1 MTAKISK
8 GRKGR
13 QGSAKKT
20 FKLRVNNKRL
30 KKNINKKNINMV
42 GGDISETNDN
52 DASDKNSNS
61 KNTTDSNKKDIIH
74 ASSVII
80 VAIISWMVHAFKNVL
95 VKKDETT
102 DTTPDQ
108 MKETVKV
115 AAKTW
120 IQVFK
125 NLVEGINQSILNLAN
140 NAESFAS
147 NGILN
152 FIPWLGNPNI
162 IQRSSIKKELFDRTT
177 QINAIMNSD
186 VKQEL
191 QQLISA
197 IINLNV
203 DILSD
208 MSGPVE
214 TMITKA
220 LEILTNVGE
229 KTGRGIMSFIIN
241 VAMSAVGEIPVV
253 GGMIDLIT
261 SILRGINSGLQTGAP
276 IANAITS
283 GLVTSILTLKQVFK
297 GLSKINDETKVGAN
311 ITSGGGVIFR
321 GTDSMINNSKQ
332 IKQVEKKTRKQ
343 ENKKTMKT
351 KKQ

>member
-13 QGSAKKT
+13 KGRKGWAKKT
-20 FKLRVNNKRL
+20 FKMRVNNQRF
-30 KKNINKKNINMV
+30 KKNINMV
-42 GGDISETNDN
+42 GGGVSATNDN
-52 DASDKNSNS
+52 ADAKDNDAKDNDAKDN
-61 KNTTDSNKKDIIH
+61 DANKKDIIH

-80 VAIISWMVHAFKNVL
+80 VAIISWIVQAFKNTL
-95 VKKDETT
+95 VKKEDVT
-102 DTTPDQ
+102 DTQPDQ
-108 MKETVKV
+108 MKQTVKV

-147 NGILN
+147 NGILD

-162 IQRSSIKKELFDRTT
+162 IQRSSIKKELADRTN

-197 IINLNV
+197 IVNLNI
-203 DILSD
+203 DLLSD
-208 MSGPVE
+208 ISGPAE

-229 KTGRGIMSFIIN
+229 RTGRGIMTFIIN

-253 GGMIDLIT
+253 GGLIDLIM

-297 GLSKINDETKVGAN
+297 SLSKINDETKVGAN
-311 ITSGGGVIFR
+311 ITSGGGVVGR
-321 GTDSMINNSKQ
+321 GNKSMINNGKNIRYVGKKTNKQ
-332 IKQVEKKTRKQ
+332 I
-343 ENKKTMKT
+343 NK
-351 KKQ
+351 

>member
-13 QGSAKKT
+13 KGRKGLAKKT
-20 FKLRVNNKRL
+20 FKMRVNNQRF
-30 KKNINKKNINMV
+30 KKNRNMV
-42 GGDISETNDN
+42 GGVSATNDN
-52 DASDKNSNS
+52 ADAKDTKG
-61 KNTTDSNKKDIIH
+61 TDTKDNDANKKDIIH

-80 VAIISWMVHAFKNVL
+80 VAIISWIVQAFKNTL
-95 VKKDETT
+95 VKKEDVT
-102 DTTPDQ
+102 DTRPDQ
-108 MKETVKV
+108 MKQTVKV

-162 IQRSSIKKELFDRTT
+162 IQRSSIKKELTDRTT
-177 QINAIMNSD
+177 QINAILNSD

-197 IINLNV
+197 IVNLNI
-203 DILSD
+203 DLLSD
-208 MSGPVE
+208 ISGPVE

-229 KTGRGIMSFIIN
+229 RTGRGIMSFIVN
-241 VAMSAVGEIPVV
+241 VTMSAVGEIPVV
-253 GGMIDLIT
+253 GGLIDLIM
-261 SILRGINSGLQTGAP
+261 SVLRGINSGLQTGAP

-297 GLSKINDETKVGAN
+297 SLSKINDETKVDST
-311 ITSGGGVIFR
+311 ITSGGGVIGR
-321 GTDSMINNSKQ
+321 GNKSMINSKK
-332 IKQVEKKTRKQ
+332 IKHVGK
-343 ENKKTMKT
+343 KT

>member
-13 QGSAKKT
+13 KGLAKKT
-20 FKLRVNNKRL
+20 FKMRVNNQRF
-30 KKNINKKNINMV
+30 KKNRNMV
-42 GGDISETNDN
+42 GGVSSTNDN
-52 DASDKNSNS
+52 ADAKDAKD
-61 KNTTDSNKKDIIH
+61 TDTKDNDANKKDIIH

-80 VAIISWMVHAFKNVL
+80 VAIISWIVQAFKNTL
-95 VKKDETT
+95 VKKEDVT
-102 DTTPDQ
+102 DTDTDTRPDQ
-108 MKETVKV
+108 MKQTVKV

-162 IQRSSIKKELFDRTT
+162 IQRSSIKKELADRTT

-197 IINLNV
+197 IVNLNI
-203 DILSD
+203 DLLSD
-208 MSGPVE
+208 ISGPVE

-229 KTGRGIMSFIIN
+229 RTGRGIMSFIIN
-241 VAMSAVGEIPVV
+241 VTMSAVGEIPVV
-253 GGMIDLIT
+253 GGLIDLIM

-297 GLSKINDETKVGAN
+297 SLSKINDETKVGAN
-311 ITSGGGVIFR
+311 ITSGGGVVGR
-321 GTDSMINNSKQ
+321 GNKSMINNSKK
-332 IKQVEKKTRKQ
+332 IKH
-343 ENKKTMKT
+343 NGNKTMKHRKIKT
-351 KKQ
+351 IHM

>member
-13 QGSAKKT
+13 KGRKGWAKKT
-20 FKLRVNNKRL
+20 FKMRVNNQRF
-30 KKNINKKNINMV
+30 KKNRNMV
-42 GGDISETNDN
+42 GGVSATNDN
-52 DASDKNSNS
+52 ADAKDTKDN
-61 KNTTDSNKKDIIH
+61 DANKKDIIH

-80 VAIISWMVHAFKNVL
+80 VAIISWIVQAFKNAL
-95 VKKDETT
+95 VKKEDVT
-102 DTTPDQ
+102 DADTRPDQ
-108 MKETVKV
+108 MKQTVKV

-152 FIPWLGNPNI
+152 FIPWLGDPNI
-162 IQRSSIKKELFDRTT
+162 IQRSSIKKELSDRTT
-177 QINAIMNSD
+177 QINAILNSD

-197 IINLNV
+197 IVNLNI
-203 DILSD
+203 DLLSD
-208 MSGPVE
+208 ISGPVE

-229 KTGRGIMSFIIN
+229 RTGRGIMSFIIN
-241 VAMSAVGEIPVV
+241 VTMSAVGEIPVV
-253 GGMIDLIT
+253 GGLIDLIM
-261 SILRGINSGLQTGAP
+261 SVLRGINSGLQTGAP

-297 GLSKINDETKVGAN
+297 SLSKINDETKVGAN
-311 ITSGGGVIFR
+311 ITSGGGVVGR
-321 GTDSMINNSKQ
+321 SNKSMINSKK
-332 IKQVEKKTRKQ
+332 IKHVGK
-343 ENKKTMKT
+343 KT

>member
-13 QGSAKKT
+13 KGLVKKT
-20 FKLRVNNKRL
+20 FKMRANNQRF
-30 KKNINKKNINMV
+30 KKNRNMV
-42 GGDISETNDN
+42 GGVSATNDNADAKDTKDTDTNDN
-52 DASDKNSNS
+52 DA
-61 KNTTDSNKKDIIH
+61 NKKDIIH

-80 VAIISWMVHAFKNVL
+80 VAIISWIVQAFKNAL
-95 VKKDETT
+95 VKKEDVT
-102 DTTPDQ
+102 DADTRPDQ
-108 MKETVKV
+108 MKQTVKV

-152 FIPWLGNPNI
+152 FIPWLGDPNI
-162 IQRSSIKKELFDRTT
+162 IQRSSIKKELSDRTT
-177 QINAIMNSD
+177 QINAILNSD

-197 IINLNV
+197 IVNLNI
-203 DILSD
+203 DLLSD
-208 MSGPVE
+208 ISGPVE

-229 KTGRGIMSFIIN
+229 RTGRGIMSFIIN
-241 VAMSAVGEIPVV
+241 VTMSAVGEIPVV
-253 GGMIDLIT
+253 GGLIDLIM
-261 SILRGINSGLQTGAP
+261 SVLRGINSGLQTGAP

-297 GLSKINDETKVGAN
+297 SLSKINDETKVGAN
-311 ITSGGGVIFR
+311 ITSGGGVVGR
-321 GTDSMINNSKQ
+321 SNKSMINSKK
-332 IKQVEKKTRKQ
+332 IKHVGK
-343 ENKKTMKT
+343 KT

>member
-13 QGSAKKT
+13 KGLAKKT
-20 FKLRVNNKRL
+20 FKMRVNNQRF
-30 KKNINKKNINMV
+30 KKNRNMV
-42 GGDISETNDN
+42 GGVSATNDNADAKDTKDTDTNDN
-52 DASDKNSNS
+52 DA
-61 KNTTDSNKKDIIH
+61 NKKDIIH

-80 VAIISWMVHAFKNVL
+80 VAIISWIVQAFKNAL
-95 VKKDETT
+95 VKKEDVT
-102 DTTPDQ
+102 DADTRPDQ
-108 MKETVKV
+108 MKQTVKV

-152 FIPWLGNPNI
+152 FIPWLGDPNI
-162 IQRSSIKKELFDRTT
+162 IQRSSIKKELSDRTT
-177 QINAIMNSD
+177 QINAILNSD

-197 IINLNV
+197 IVNLNI
-203 DILSD
+203 DLLSD
-208 MSGPVE
+208 ISGPVE

-229 KTGRGIMSFIIN
+229 RTGRGIMSFIIN
-241 VAMSAVGEIPVV
+241 VTMSAVGEIPVV
-253 GGMIDLIT
+253 GGLIDLIM
-261 SILRGINSGLQTGAP
+261 SVLRGINSGLQTGAP

-297 GLSKINDETKVGAN
+297 SLSKINDETKVGAN
-311 ITSGGGVIFR
+311 ITSGGGVVGR
-321 GTDSMINNSKQ
+321 SNKSMINSKK
-332 IKQVEKKTRKQ
+332 IKHVGK
-343 ENKKTMKT
+343 KT

>member
-1 MTAKISK
+1 MTAKFSK
-8 GRKGR
+8 G
-13 QGSAKKT
+13 SHALETKT
-20 FKLRVNNKRL
+20 FKMRVNNQRF
-30 KKNINKKNINMV
+30 KKNRNMI
-42 GGDISETNDN
+42 GGVSETTDNADTNDN
-52 DASDKNSNS
+52 DANDN
-61 KNTTDSNKKDIIH
+61 DANKKDIIH

-80 VAIISWMVHAFKNVL
+80 VAIISWIVQAFKNAL
-95 VKKDETT
+95 VKKEDVT
-102 DTTPDQ
+102 DTRSVQ
-108 MKETVKV
+108 MKQTVKV

-147 NGILN
+147 NGILD

-162 IQRSSIKKELFDRTT
+162 IQRSSIKKELADRTT

-191 QQLISA
+191 QQLITA
-197 IINLNV
+197 IVNLNI
-203 DILSD
+203 DLLSD
-208 MSGPVE
+208 ISGPAE

-229 KTGRGIMSFIIN
+229 RTGRGIMSFIIN
-241 VAMSAVGEIPVV
+241 VVMSAVGEIPIV
-253 GGMIDLIT
+253 GGIIDIIM
-261 SILRGINSGLQTGAP
+261 SILRGINSGIHAGAP
-276 IANAITS
+276 IANAITT

-297 GLSKINDETKVGAN
+297 SLSDINDKTKVGAN
-311 ITSGGGVIFR
+311 ITGGGGVVGR
-321 GTDSMINNSKQ
+321 GTQSIINN
-332 IKQVEKKTRKQ
+332 IKKIKHIGKKT
-343 ENKKTMKT
+343 KKTKKAKKAKKAKKT

>member
-1 MTAKISK
+1 
-8 GRKGR
+8 
-13 QGSAKKT
+13 
-20 FKLRVNNKRL
+20 
-30 KKNINKKNINMV
+30 
-42 GGDISETNDN
+42 
-52 DASDKNSNS
+52 
-61 KNTTDSNKKDIIH
+61 
-74 ASSVII
+74 
-80 VAIISWMVHAFKNVL
+80 
-95 VKKDETT
+95 
-102 DTTPDQ
+102 
-108 MKETVKV
+108 
-115 AAKTW
+115 
-120 IQVFK
+120 
-125 NLVEGINQSILNLAN
+125 
-140 NAESFAS
+140 
-147 NGILN
+147 
-152 FIPWLGNPNI
+152 
-162 IQRSSIKKELFDRTT
+162 
-177 QINAIMNSD
+177 MNSD

-343 ENKKTMKT
+343 ENKKTR
-351 KKQ
+351 KQ

>member
-13 QGSAKKT
+13 KGRKGLKGLNGLTNKT
-20 FKLRVNNKRL
+20 FKMRVIKKRFE
-30 KKNINKKNINMV
+30 KNINMV
-42 GGDISETNDN
+42 GGAISADTNDN
-52 DASDKNSNS
+52 DA
-61 KNTTDSNKKDIIH
+61 NKKDIIH

-80 VAIISWMVHAFKNVL
+80 VAIISWIVQAFKNTL
-95 VKKDETT
+95 VKKEDLP
-102 DTTPDQ
+102 DTPPGQ
-108 MKETVKV
+108 RNPTVKV

-125 NLVEGINQSILNLAN
+125 NLVEGINQSTINLAN
-140 NAESFAS
+140 NAGSFAS

-152 FIPWLGNPNI
+152 FIPWIGDPNI
-162 IQRSSIKKELFDRTT
+162 IQRSSIKKELVDRTT

-197 IINLNV
+197 IVNLNV
-203 DILSD
+203 DLLSD
-208 MSGPVE
+208 ISGPVE

-229 KTGRGIMSFIIN
+229 RTGRGIMSFIIN
-241 VAMSAVGEIPVV
+241 VTMSAVGEIPVV
-253 GGMIDLIT
+253 GGIIDLIM
-261 SILRGINSGLQTGAP
+261 SILRGINSGIQTGAP
-276 IANAITS
+276 IANAIAS
-283 GLVTSILTLKQVFK
+283 GLVTSIITLKQVFK
-297 GLSKINDETKVGAN
+297 SLSEINGKTKVGAT
-311 ITSGGGVIFR
+311 ITSGGGVVGR
-321 GTDSMINNSKQ
+321 GKQGMINNSKK
-332 IKQVEKKTRKQ
+332 IRYVGK
-343 ENKKTMKT
+343 KT